1 MAINMIIAITTKM
14 LQSVIAMLL
23 LTTTFNQS
31 HIVVIRRYC
40 DKYDPIVTIFHCGN
54 RPIF

>member
-1 MAINMIIAITTKM
+1 M